1 MKLSCFW
8 HVQKYIT
15 DRYKYM
21 SVEEQSIWASN
32 LENINNQ
39 LREAYKN
46 GLSNSPVSYFLSFE
60 TSCIGCVELND
71 EVE

>member
-15 DRYKYM
+15 ERYQFM

-32 LENINNQ
+32 LELINNQ
-39 LREAYKN
+39 LKEAYKK
-46 GLSNSPVSYFLSFE
+46 GLSDSPVSYFLDFN
-60 TSCIGCVELND
+60 TSCIGCVYLND
-71 EVE
+71 EIE

>member
-8 HVQKYIT
+8 HVQKYIS

-32 LENINNQ
+32 LEIINNQ
-39 LREAYKN
+39 LKEAYKN
-46 GLSNSPVSYFLSFE
+46 GLSDSPIQYFLDFNN
-60 TSCIGCVELND
+60 SCFGCIELND
-71 EVE
+71 EVD